1 MLTHDDLTLDDLTS
15 IDLTLGITHEVRNR
29 CLCLATQRAARA
41 IARQFDDAFRPL
53 RLTSGQFSLLMSLN
67 RPEPPAIGEL
77 AALLAMD
84 RTTITAN
91 LKPLARRR
99 LLKIVI
105 DKDDRRSRRLQLTE
119 AGRALLVDA
128 VAIWRKQNR
137 SLERTLTQAGA
148 TRLRAELGALS

>member
-1 MLTHDDLTLDDLTS
+1 MSTPDDLTLR
-15 IDLTLGITHEVRNR
+15 ITHEVRDH

-41 IARQFDDAFRPL
+41 LARHFDDAFRPL
-53 RLTSGQFSLLMSLN
+53 QLTSGQFSLLMSLH
-67 RPEPPAIGEL
+67 RPDPPAVGEL

-91 LKPLARRR
+91 VKPLERR
-99 LLKIVI
+99 LLLRIVV

-119 AGRALLVDA
+119 AGRELLVTA

-137 SLERTLTQAGA
+137 SLERTLTQGVAA
-148 TRLRAELGALS
+148 RLRAELAGLG

>member
-1 MLTHDDLTLDDLTS
+1 MSTHDDLTLDDLTV
-15 IDLTLGITHEVRNR
+15 DVTHEVRDR

-41 IARQFDDAFRPL
+41 IARRFDDAFRPL

-91 LKPLARRR
+91 VKPLERRR
-99 LLKIVI
+99 LLKIVV
-105 DKDDRRSRRLQLTE
+105 DKDDRRSRRLQLTD
-119 AGRALLVDA
+119 AGRELLVAA
-128 VAIWRKQNR
+128 VSIWRKHNR
-137 SLERTLTQAGA
+137 SLERSLTQAGA
-148 TRLRAELGALS
+148 ARLRAELGVLG

>member
-1 MLTHDDLTLDDLTS
+1 MSTHDDLTPIALAF
-15 IDLTLGITHEVRNR
+15 GVTHEVRDR

-67 RPEPPAIGEL
+67 RSEPPAVGEL

-91 LKPLARRR
+91 VKPLARRR
-99 LLKIVI
+99 LLKIVV
-105 DKDDRRSRRLQLTE
+105 DKHDRRSRRLQLTE
-119 AGRALLVDA
+119 AGRALLVAA
-128 VAIWRKQNR
+128 VALWRKQNR
-137 SLERTLTQAGA
+137 DLERTLTQAGA
-148 TRLRAELGALS
+148 ARLRAELGVLS